1 MWCIFLLILNKK
13 KTRWGLISFIRNW
26 LDHEL
31 IVKRALPEW
40 SQTRNWVC
48 ISLWRTIL
56 LFKHPTPIYVFLSRT
71 WRLKVKFT
79 LELLSVS
86 KWPRFFLKSL
96 FAIIAV
102 TFGLRD
108 EEDVYA
114 ENTRL
119 LKCWADGDKHKL
131 SDRISVSKTDRWN
144 VKS

>member
-1 MWCIFLLILNKK
+1 MILNTN

-26 LDHEL
+26 LDHKL
-31 IVKRALPEW
+31 IVKCTLPEW

-48 ISLWRTIL
+48 ISLWTTIP
-56 LFKHPTPIYVFLSRT
+56 LFKHPIPIYVFLSRMR
-71 WRLKVKFT
+71 RLKVKFT
-79 LELLSVS
+79 LELLSES
-86 KWPRFFLKSL
+86 QWPCFFLKYL
-96 FAIIAV
+96 FAII

-108 EEDVYA
+108 EKDVYT

-131 SDRISVSKTDRWN
+131 SDIISVSKTDRWN